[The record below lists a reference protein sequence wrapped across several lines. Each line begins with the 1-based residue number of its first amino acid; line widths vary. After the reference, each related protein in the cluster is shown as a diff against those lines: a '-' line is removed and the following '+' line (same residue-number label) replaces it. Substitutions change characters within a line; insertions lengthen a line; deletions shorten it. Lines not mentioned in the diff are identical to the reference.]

1 MDKDKITILKIGGS
15 VITDKSADEG
25 AARMNAIERISCE
38 IAGFQ
43 GKLIIVHGAGSFG
56 HPQVKR
62 FGLQGKFDHTG
73 SIITHMSV
81 RKLNTMVVKTLNSA
95 GVNALPLHPM
105 ACAVSENGR
114 IRSMFLEPIKEMLNN
129 GFVPVLHGDM
139 VMDTELGTSVLSGD
153 QIVPYLAI
161 KMKAAR
167 IGIGSAEEGVLDN
180 DGEVLPA
187 ISKDNF
193 ERIKACLGGS
203 TNTDVTGGML
213 GKVLELL
220 ELSEQSNSTSY
231 IFNAGNA
238 GNVSCFLKG
247 ENIGTAVCGVGK
259 YGSDL
264 S

>member
-1 MDKDKITILKIGGS
+1 MDNNSITILKIGGS

-25 AARMNAIERISCE
+25 TAKLNEIERIASE
-38 IAGFQ
+38 IADFK

-62 FGLQGKFDHTG
+62 FGLTGKFDHAG

-81 RKLNTMVVKTLNSA
+81 RGLNTIFVKALNSA
-95 GVNALPLHPM
+95 GVNALPVHPM
-105 ACAVSENGR
+105 ACAISENSR
-114 IRSMFLEPIKEMLNN
+114 IKSMFLEQIEEMLAN

-161 KMKAAR
+161 QIKASR

-180 DGEVLPA
+180 KNELIPQISNENFNEV
-187 ISKDNF
+187 K
-193 ERIKACLGGS
+193 EYLGGS
-203 TNTDVTGGML
+203 CNTDVTGGML

-220 ELSEQSNSTSY
+220 NLSEQSNSTSY
-231 IFNAGNA
+231 IFNAGNS
-238 GNVSCFLKG
+238 GNISDFLKG
-247 ENIGTAVCGVGK
+247 KNIGTAISGV
-259 YGSDL
+259 
-264 S
+264 

>member
-1 MDKDKITILKIGGS
+1 MDEDNITILKIGGS
-15 VITDKSADEG
+15 VITDKSADDG
-25 AARMNAIERISCE
+25 AVRMDAIERIAGE
-38 IAGFQ
+38 IAGFE

-62 FGLQGKFDHTG
+62 FGLKGNFDHTG

-81 RKLNTMVVKTLNSA
+81 RKLNTVVVEALNSA

-114 IRSMFLEPIKEMLNN
+114 IRSMFLEPIKEMLYN
-129 GFVPVLHGDM
+129 GFIPVLHGDM

-161 KMKAAR
+161 KLKASR
-167 IGIGSAEEGVLDN
+167 IGIGSAEEGVLD
-180 DGEVLPA
+180 DQGKALPA

-193 ERIKACLGGS
+193 DRIKDCLGGS
-203 TNTDVTGGML
+203 ANTDVTGGML

-220 ELSEQSNSTSY
+220 ELSEQSKSTSY
-231 IFNAGNA
+231 IFNAGNE
-238 GNVSCFLKG
+238 GNVACFLKG
-247 ENIGTAVCGVGK
+247 KNIGTAICGVGK
-259 YGSDL
+259 YGSNL

>member
-1 MDKDKITILKIGGS
+1 MDKSNITILKIGGS
-15 VITDKSADEG
+15 VITDKSADDG
-25 AARMNAIERISCE
+25 AARMDQIKRIANE
-38 IAGFQ
+38 IAGFE

-62 FGLQGKFDHTG
+62 FGLTGKFDHEG

-81 RKLNTMVVKTLNSA
+81 RKLNTTVVEALNSA

-105 ACAVSENGR
+105 ACAVSENSR
-114 IRSMFLEPIKEMLNN
+114 IKSMFLEQIEQMLES

-139 VMDTELGTSVLSGD
+139 VMDTESGTSVLSGD

-161 KMKAAR
+161 QMKASR

-180 DGEVLPA
+180 NGGVIPE
-187 ISKDNF
+187 ISNANF
-193 ERIKACLGGS
+193 DEIKEYLGGS
-203 TNTDVTGGML
+203 ANTDVTGGML

-220 ELSEQSNSTSY
+220 NLSEQSNGTSY

-238 GNVSCFLKG
+238 GNVSGFLNG
-247 ENIGTAVCGVGK
+247 NNIGTAICGTK
-259 YGSDL
+259 RT
-264 S
+264 

>member
-1 MDKDKITILKIGGS
+1 MDNSNITILKIGGS
-15 VITDKSADEG
+15 VITDKSADDG
-25 AARMNAIERISCE
+25 AARTDQIERIARE
-38 IAGFQ
+38 IAGFE

-62 FGLQGKFDHTG
+62 FGLTGKFDHEG

-81 RKLNTMVVKTLNSA
+81 RKLNTIVVEALNSV
-95 GVNALPLHPM
+95 GVNALPVHPM
-105 ACAVSENGR
+105 ACAVSSNSR
-114 IRSMFLEPIKEMLNN
+114 IKSMFLEQIEEMLES

-161 KMKAAR
+161 QMKASR
-167 IGIGSAEEGVLDN
+167 IGIGSAEEGVLD
-180 DGEVLPA
+180 DKKEVIPL
-187 ISKDNF
+187 ISNGNF
-193 ERIKACLGGS
+193 EEIKAYLGGS

-231 IFNAGNA
+231 IFNAGNT
-238 GNVSCFLKG
+238 GNICDFLNGK
-247 ENIGTAVCGVGK
+247 NIGTAISGTRTI
-259 YGSDL
+259 
-264 S
+264 

>member
-1 MDKDKITILKIGGS
+1 MDNNSITILKIGGS
-15 VITDKSADEG
+15 VITDKSADDG
-25 AARMNAIERISCE
+25 AARMDEIKRIASE
-38 IAGFQ
+38 IADFD

-62 FGLQGKFDHTG
+62 FGLTGKFDHAG

-81 RKLNTMVVKTLNSA
+81 RELNTTVVETLNSA

-105 ACAVSENGR
+105 ACTVSENSR
-114 IRSMFLEPIKEMLNN
+114 IKSMFLEQIEEMLAN

-161 KMKAAR
+161 QMKASR

-180 DGEVLPA
+180 KNEVIPK
-187 ISKDNF
+187 ISNENF
-193 ERIKACLGGS
+193 DEVREYLGGS
-203 TNTDVTGGML
+203 SKTDVTGGML

-220 ELSEQSNSTSY
+220 NLSEQSSSTSY
-231 IFNAGNA
+231 IFNAGNS
-238 GNVSCFLKG
+238 GNISDFLKG
-247 ENIGTAVCGVGK
+247 KNIGTAISGV
-259 YGSDL
+259 
-264 S
+264 